1 MRQIHQNHF
10 ENVVRKFIDSLVSL
24 DVVHIYIC
32 QILTF
37 ERMIN
42 WKTVLIFTFVQ
53 KSMQSVNKN
62 VKTIDT
68 HTQTV
73 VPKSNNPQSY
83 WELRLIECQAKS
95 QYKIIAHELLQTF
108 YVIKFLATMKWKM
121 IFFHVQFYYDVGAY
135 NLISLVVWMGLDK
148 KGGELWHSV
157 LWMWLLLM
165 HLAQRYAP
173 GWNGGCIKLS
183 SQISHATIPVMLL
196 FISTV

>member
-1 MRQIHQNHF
+1 
-10 ENVVRKFIDSLVSL
+10 
-24 DVVHIYIC
+24 
-32 QILTF
+32 
-37 ERMIN
+37 MIN

-121 IFFHVQFYYDVGAY
+121 IFFHVQFYYDVGISY
-135 NLISLVVWMGLDK
+135 TDSLVGLNGMDK
-148 KGGELWHSV
+148 KAGDTTAVSWECGCCLCIWHTV
-157 LWMWLLLM
+157 
-165 HLAQRYAP
+165 
-173 GWNGGCIKLS
+173 GINENGGYIELTL
-183 SQISHATIPVMLL
+183 QNFFFVMLL